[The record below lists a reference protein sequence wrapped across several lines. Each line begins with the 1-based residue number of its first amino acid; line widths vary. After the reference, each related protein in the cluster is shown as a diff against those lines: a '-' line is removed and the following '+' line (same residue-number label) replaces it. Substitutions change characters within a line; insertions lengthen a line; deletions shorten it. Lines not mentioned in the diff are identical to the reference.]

1 MSREGISNYE
11 EILKCQ
17 VLDKY
22 NLTDTKVPTITIKGG
37 HIRFNMQAIHLLE
50 DTPYIEIL
58 INSDEKYMLVI
69 PCKQHDVFAV
79 DWCRIVKKTGKV
91 ASKEM
96 RSKYLSPKLYN
107 LMDWNTD
114 YSYKVQCFY
123 QEFDNGKCLL
133 FFDLTEY
140 VTLVPTTVETLD
152 GKKRKRTKP
161 YYLADWQDSFGP
173 PLQKINSKVNQDFMA
188 YYVASPNDEKE
199 TEQMEVFEHSST
211 NAQNE
216 QLTFTQKTEESHEP
230 RN

>member
-1 MSREGISNYE
+1 MSREGITNYE
-11 EILKCQ
+11 EIFKCQ

-37 HIRFNMQAIHLLE
+37 YIRFNMQAIHLLN

-58 INSDEKYMLVI
+58 INPDEKYMLVI
-69 PCKQHDVFAV
+69 PCGKNDVFAV
-79 DWCRIVKKTGKV
+79 DWYRIVKKTGKI
-91 ASKEM
+91 ATKEM
-96 RSKYLSPKLYN
+96 RSKFLSPKIFN

-123 QEFDNGKCLL
+123 QEFDNDRCLL

-173 PLQKINSKVNQDFMA
+173 PLQAINAKVNKDFMA
-188 YYVASPNDEKE
+188 YYVASPNDE
-199 TEQMEVFEHSST
+199 TDTNQMAVFEHSTESPEL
-211 NAQNE
+211 Q
-216 QLTFTQKTEESHEP
+216 QMSFMKKTEINHESGT
-230 RN
+230 